1 MKAEQI
7 PGCASMVLRCGGRDH
22 GAGGIHV
29 DGTTTTGR
37 AERWASRWLVAD
49 RPRPRVLTTMR
60 SAAAPLA
67 PFTRPSAIVSAS
79 TTRQRGARPPRRS
92 GSTHGPRSWDSR
104 SRRQRCIV
112 SNEKSLISS
121 WLGVRTW
128 TTDTSA
134 PSAHAISA
142 VHSTARSE
150 PAEPSDPTT
159 IRLSGRL
166 ASDAA
171 LAATGSCSTSVTVI
185 TSPKDYRVTI

>member
-1 MKAEQI
+1 M
-7 PGCASMVLRCGGRDH
+7 SLRCGGRDH
-22 GAGGIHV
+22 GASGFHV

-37 AERWASRWLVAD
+37 ADRWASRWLVAD
-49 RPRPRVLTTMR
+49 LPRPRVLTTMR

-67 PFTRPSAIVSAS
+67 LFTRPSATVSAS

-104 SRRQRCIV
+104 SLRQRCIV
-112 SNEKSLISS
+112 SNEKSFISS

-134 PSAHAISA
+134 PNAHAISD
-142 VHSTARSE
+142 VHSTARKDPS
-150 PAEPSDPTT
+150 EPSDPTT
-159 IRLSGRL
+159 IRLIGRL
-166 ASDAA
+166 ALDAA
-171 LAATGSCSTSVTVI
+171 LVATGSCSTCITVI